1 MDDFEGKTVVVTGG
15 ASGIG
20 RALAQRFGRAG
31 MKVVLADIEAEA
43 LDKVVAELE
52 SDGVD
57 TLGRV
62 TDVADADDVEGLALD
77 AMDHF
82 GAVHV
87 VCNNAGVAGG
97 GRLWEIPLNEWKW
110 VLGVNLWGVIHGV
123 RSFVPRIIE
132 AGGGHVVNV
141 ASMAGMVSAPGMS
154 PYNVSKFGVVTLSE
168 ALFFELAMTQ
178 PGIGVS
184 VVCPG
189 WVNTRIH
196 EADRNRPA
204 ELAPEEE
211 RRLTPDEE
219 MLRGMI
225 EQLITSGIDPAEVA
239 GLVFDAVRD
248 NRFYVFTGESWI
260 EAARQRFGRI
270 VAGENPQM
278 AIPTAD
284 D

>member
-1 MDDFEGKTVVVTGG
+1 MDDLRGKTVVITGG

-20 RALAQRFGRAG
+20 RALAHRFGRAG
-31 MKVVLADIEAEA
+31 MKVVLGDIEAEA

-52 SDGVD
+52 GDGVD

-77 AMDHF
+77 AVEHF

-132 AGGGHVVNV
+132 AGEGHVVNI

-168 ALFFELAMTQ
+168 TLFFELQMTH

-204 ELAPEEE
+204 DLAPDEA
-211 RRLTPDEE
+211 RQLTPDEE

-239 GLVFDAVRD
+239 NLVFDAVRD
-248 NRFYVFTGESWI
+248 DHFYVFTGQSWI
-260 EAARQRFGRI
+260 EAAQQRFARI
-270 VAGENPQM
+270 VAGENPQV

-284 D
+284 S